1 MQLRG
6 EAASCRSNFPWIRHR
21 AAGMGGASHDVMV
34 RHLLAVLVF
43 ATAAACG
50 SKASEDDDAA
60 SAAAISGGA
69 CETQIEDLS
78 GEGRSAADIA
88 KNNDAVAKLLLA
100 PAAKGCPLTFKAVID
115 KLKAA
120 GCGKDGMNADIV
132 SERSQLIGKPEGG
145 RGVLVPNCNGLTAAE
160 LLLAPPV
167 TLHTSGPLPAAVE
180 IIAQD
185 TRSGVFNFYAAEN
198 GKWRFFGDSR
208 SMLKGA
214 GTGDE
219 RRCAS
224 CHTSGGLVMKELDSP
239 WMNWP
244 GQTGTIG
251 ADEVRENLG
260 KNLDVPVSRF
270 SQGFREF
277 KLQTTVEQANE
288 TWNRKRVEH
297 IQQQGTV
304 AELLKPLFCTQEVN
318 FKNSGQIGGDVDVGA
333 SFEVG
338 AVLGPDAYAKAIKAS
353 GQVMLDG
360 KQQPVMRLKR
370 EGGSDTF
377 LDTKGKPLQGP
388 APDNAPFHVTEDGR
402 IIDANGMVVT
412 GREVAKE
419 VAVDTVVPGF
429 GVAVAT
435 IDASYIGA
443 LVERKLV
450 SSTLERAI
458 RGVDMTRPLFSD
470 ARCGLLAALPQVDLK
485 SAQGLAERIDAALLK
500 ALEAKSPRTAP
511 ESELLANMK
520 EPDAVGAARFDKFA
534 SACAARQK
542 SDAGAFALD
551 ALRVLSQQ
559 RNRVRKM
566 PIAEHN
572 ELMPFDKLNV
582 SDSARLDPKTC
593 LFK

>member
-1 MQLRG
+1 VG
-6 EAASCRSNFPWIRHR
+6 EAGSYRSNFRGIRRR
-21 AAGMGGASHDVMV
+21 AAGMGGAQHDVMV
-34 RHLLAVLVF
+34 RNLLTVLVL

-50 SKASEDDDAA
+50 SNASEDDDA
-60 SAAAISGGA
+60 SADAISGGA
-69 CETQIEDLS
+69 CGTQIEDLS

-88 KNNDAVAKLLLA
+88 KNNDAVAKLLLNPTA
-100 PAAKGCPLTFKAVID
+100 NGCPLTFKAVID

-145 RGVLVPNCNGLTAAE
+145 RGVLVPNCKGLTAAE

-214 GTGDE
+214 GKGDE

-244 GQTGTIG
+244 GQTGTTG

-260 KNLDVPVSRF
+260 KNLDVPISRF

-288 TWNRKRVEH
+288 TWNKKRIEH

-318 FKNSGQIGGDVDVGA
+318 FKNSGQRGGDVDVGA
-333 SFEVG
+333 SFEVE

-353 GQVMLDG
+353 GQIMLDG

-370 EGGSDTF
+370 GEGSSTF
-377 LDTKGKPLQGP
+377 LDTKGKPLEGP
-388 APDNAPFHVTEDGR
+388 APDNEPFHVMEDGR
-402 IIDANGMVVT
+402 IVDANEKVVT

-429 GVAVAT
+429 GVTVAA

-458 RGVDMTRPLFSD
+458 RRVDMTRPLFSD

-485 SAQGLAERIDAALLK
+485 SAQGLAQRIDAALLK
-500 ALEAKSPRTAP
+500 ALEAKSPRTAA
-511 ESELLANMK
+511 ESELLANVK
-520 EPDAVGAARFDKFA
+520 ESDAAGAARFDKFA